1 MGRFTIKVK
10 VPVVSGAQTIK
21 VKLQVG
27 SGLLTNKVKVQ
38 VVSGE
43 LHLRTNELLLPITPF
58 IKNIKKVCIPKRQKL
73 ARLSKDFSKLSLH
86 FYGLEIISAAITG
99 KKDEARVLLID

>member
-1 MGRFTIKVK
+1 MK

-21 VKLQVG
+21 VKVQVV

-58 IKNIKKVCIPKRQKL
+58 IKNIKKVSQKDKSWP
-73 ARLSKDFSKLSLH
+73 AFFWETILSKDSSKLSLH

>member
-58 IKNIKKVCIPKRQKL
+58 IKNIKKVSQKDKSWP
-73 ARLSKDFSKLSLH
+73 AF
-86 FYGLEIISAAITG
+86 FW
-99 KKDEARVLLID
+99 